1 MYACKCYVF
10 FFQAEDGIRDVAVTG
25 VQTCALPICPREHQ
39 ARPAG
44 DAAHLRGVEDRGE
57 GEPEPPAGGHARER
71 VRPPGRPVAGREI
84 RSPVSPRATSAAAPT
99 PARDTSLDPLCIHT
113 IRPLAMDAVQQAGS
127 GHPGTPMA
135 VAARAHVLWQRH
147 LRYNPAEPDWFGR
160 DRFVLSAGHAC
171 MLLSPVL

>member
-25 VQTCALPICPREHQ
+25 VQTCALPICPAERQ

-44 DAAHLRGVEDRGE
+44 DAAHLRGVEDRGQ

-84 RSPVSPRATSAAAPT
+84 RSAVKSPRATNAAAPH
-99 PARDTSLDPLCIHT
+99 PPPPVRDSSLDQLCINT
-113 IRPLAMDAVQQAGS
+113 IRTLAMDAVQQADS
-127 GHPGTPMA
+127 GHPGTAMA
-135 VAARAHVLWQRH
+135 LAPLAHLLWQRH
-147 LRYNPAEPDWFGR
+147 LRYNP
-160 DRFVLSAGHAC
+160 
-171 MLLSPVL
+171 